1 MRLFVLIHS
10 SILATVNSI
19 HPSCDRLSYNFLDI
33 FLCKFYKSDK
43 SVKHVYFHLTIS
55 PKVTRETRQKAS
67 SGRCL
72 CHYSRRKSAGKP
84 WTKWHSLN
92 LPRLP
97 IRSFVL
103 GVSAKP
109 ALAMCVF
116 LGLSIKENRRYHI
129 SSFVHTSCEYSLY
142 LQPQNTRFPS
152 ITSWPLPPSQSTMA
166 VGSPLAC
173 GVRGRWFL
181 AGLASWTGNCAVSG
195 GPGVFT
201 RMTAFSN
208 WLRESS
214 VLMRRRKYPKMSNT
228 WRGVWM

>member
-1 MRLFVLIHS
+1 MLLSMRLFVLIHS
-10 SILATVNSI
+10 STLATVYSI

-33 FLCKFYKSDK
+33 LLSKFYKSHK

-67 SGRCL
+67 SGSCL

-84 WTKWHSLN
+84 WTKWHALN

-116 LGLSIKENRRYHI
+116 LALSIKENRGYHI
-129 SSFVHTSCEYSLY
+129 YRHLY
-142 LQPQNTRFPS
+142 IHCVNILCIYNRKT
-152 ITSWPLPPSQSTMA
+152 LD
-166 VGSPLAC
+166 
-173 GVRGRWFL
+173 
-181 AGLASWTGNCAVSG
+181 
-195 GPGVFT
+195 
-201 RMTAFSN
+201 
-208 WLRESS
+208 LR
-214 VLMRRRKYPKMSNT
+214 L
-228 WRGVWM
+228 